1 MIKPE
6 YGKVCG
12 SETTTY
18 EVKLSAESA
27 IATQEDVKKPIS
39 LSATAFIVGTENK
52 DATTIAKIKVAF
64 CFIFRPNSPPKF
76 RSPGQG

>member
-39 LSATAFIVGTENK
+39 LSATAFIV
-52 DATTIAKIKVAF
+52 
-64 CFIFRPNSPPKF
+64 
-76 RSPGQG
+76 

>member
-64 CFIFRPNSPPKF
+64 
-76 RSPGQG
+76 